1 MMRSMHNPGVNRCR
15 CVALASVLLT
25 VAGVS
30 AEPLPGLDELLGLD
44 DAGDVGDAQHDRELE
59 RKLTA
64 REAAETLQRAVQ
76 LMDDAAERLA
86 TPEGAGLVTQRL
98 QEDII
103 RKLDMI
109 IDSAKKNNNRSSSG
123 SPSGASSQ
131 RGQQARP
138 AHQQSGGQQS
148 SGRGDNTGQVGTPAP
163 QDAAL
168 GPDTLMDPASWGA
181 LPDRLRDALR
191 QGVSGTFSSA
201 YRRLTE
207 AYYKK
212 LAEQAGGER

>member
-1 MMRSMHNPGVNRCR
+1 MMVFSRNAAGNRGA
-15 CVALASVLLT
+15 VLASALVAIAA
-25 VAGVS
+25 VAGG
-30 AEPLPGLDELLGLD
+30 AGEPLPSLDEMLGLE
-44 DAGDVGDAQHDRELE
+44 DAGAADDAQHGRELE

-64 REAAETLQRAVQ
+64 REAAEALRRAVQ
-76 LMDDAAERLA
+76 LMEDTADRLEA
-86 TPEGAGLVTQRL
+86 PGGSGLVTQRL

-109 IDSAKKNNNRSSSG
+109 IDSAKKNNQSSSG
-123 SPSGASSQ
+123 SSSGASSPGGSRAQ
-131 RGQQARP
+131 PAR
-138 AHQQSGGQQS
+138 QQSGGQQS
-148 SGRGDNTGQVGTPAP
+148 GGRGDNTGQVGAPAP
-163 QDAAL
+163 RDAVL
-168 GPDTLMDPASWGA
+168 GPDTLMDPAAWGA
-181 LPDRLRDALR
+181 LPDRLRDALQ

>member
-1 MMRSMHNPGVNRCR
+1 MLS
-15 CVALASVLLT
+15 

-30 AEPLPGLDELLGLD
+30 AEPLPGLDELLGLE
-44 DAGDVGDAQHDRELE
+44 DAGEVDDTQHDRDLE

-64 REAAETLQRAVQ
+64 REAAEALQRAVQ
-76 LMDDAAERLA
+76 LMDDAAERLS

-109 IDSAKKNNNRSSSG
+109 IDSAKKNNRSSSG
-123 SPSGASSQ
+123 SPSGASSR

-163 QDAAL
+163 QEAVL

-181 LPDRLRDALR
+181 LPDRLRDALQ